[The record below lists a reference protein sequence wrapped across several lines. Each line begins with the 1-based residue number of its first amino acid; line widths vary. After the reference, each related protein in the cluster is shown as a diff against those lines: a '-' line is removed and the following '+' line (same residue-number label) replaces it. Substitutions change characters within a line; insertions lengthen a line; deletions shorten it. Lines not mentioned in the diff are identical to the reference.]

1 MACSTLEQS
10 SRWHR
15 TDAIVNL
22 LVSMQRSSIANIQA
36 RLGPLLRLDVLG
48 VSSYTSASGRR
59 VGYWMLKSF
68 PVVTGRSRTSRLLL
82 FAMGRPRYLLFRQ
95 STLALACQ
103 RHKLVA
109 GLVPRE
115 ELGMAEIHPFACY
128 SPTVLELRG
137 L

>member
-1 MACSTLEQS
+1 MVCLTLEQP

-48 VSSYTSASGRR
+48 VSPYTSASGH
-59 VGYWMLKSF
+59 VGYWMLKSSA
-68 PVVTGRSRTSRLLL
+68 VVTGRSRTSRLLF
-82 FAMGRPRYLLFRQ
+82 FAMGRPRYVLFRQ
-95 STLALACQ
+95 STLALARQ

-128 SPTVLELRG
+128 SPTIFEFRRL
-137 L
+137 